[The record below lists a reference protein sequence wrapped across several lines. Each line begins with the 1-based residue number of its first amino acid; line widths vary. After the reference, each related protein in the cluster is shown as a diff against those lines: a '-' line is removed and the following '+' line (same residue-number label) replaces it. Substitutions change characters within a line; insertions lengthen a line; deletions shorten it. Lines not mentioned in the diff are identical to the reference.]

1 MTSWT
6 QQPVGVVGAGTIGV
20 SVAHALAR
28 SGTPVVIHDIA
39 PAALARVHDAIADLE
54 RLATLRRG
62 RRALADV
69 SVTGDLADLAGV
81 SLVVENV
88 VEDPATKVEVHT
100 ALGRVLPSSTVVAV
114 NTSAVPIETL
124 GTALGDPRRAV
135 GVHFMN
141 PVALIDTVEVVGT
154 PSSGEEQLS
163 TVTGLLRHMGKRPVV
178 VADRAGFVINR
189 SLMLFVN
196 EAIAT
201 LDDGVA
207 DARKV
212 DQLFRG
218 CLGHRSGPLQTADLI
233 GLDTV
238 RDTLL
243 VLREHHGE
251 KFAPAPLLERMV
263 AEGRLG
269 RKSGSGFYDYSRP
282 GGSHA

>member
-6 QQPVGVVGAGTIGV
+6 EQPVGVVGAGTIGV

-28 SGTPVVIHDIA
+28 SGVPVVIHDVVPDA
-39 PAALARVHDAIADLE
+39 RARVRSGMADLE

-62 RRALADV
+62 KGASADV
-69 SVTGDLADLAGV
+69 SVTADLADLART

-88 VEDPATKVEVHT
+88 VEDPAVKVEVHT
-100 ALGRVLPSSTVVAV
+100 ALGQVLPESTVVAV
-114 NTSAVPIETL
+114 NTSAVPITTL
-124 GTALGDPRRAV
+124 GTALGDPRQAV

-141 PVALIDTVEVVGT
+141 PVALIDTVEVVST
-154 PSSGEEQLS
+154 PFTGEESLR
-163 TVTGLLRHMGKRPVV
+163 TVKSLLRHMGKRPVV
-178 VADRAGFVINR
+178 VEDRAGFVINR

-243 VLREHHGE
+243 VLREHHGD
-251 KFAPAPLLERMV
+251 KFTPAPLLDRLV

-269 RKSGSGFYDYSRP
+269 RKSGSGFYDYSRT

>member
-6 QQPVGVVGAGTIGV
+6 NQPVGVVGAGTIGV

-28 SGTPVVIHDIA
+28 SGVPAVVHDIDSAALDRA
-39 PAALARVHDAIADLE
+39 PAGIEALE

-62 RRALADV
+62 RRALAEV
-69 SVTGDLADLAGV
+69 SVTRDLSDLAGT

-88 VEDPATKVEVHT
+88 VEDPATKIEVHT
-100 ALGRVLPSSTVVAV
+100 ELGRVLPPSTVVAV

-124 GTALGDPRRAV
+124 GKALGDPRRAV

-154 PSSGEEQLS
+154 PSSGAGELA
-163 TVTGLLRHMGKRPVV
+163 VVMDLLRHMGKKPVV
-178 VADRAGFVINR
+178 VADHAGFVINR

-243 VLREHHGE
+243 VLCEHYGDR
-251 KFAPAPLLERMV
+251 FAPAPLLERLV
-263 AEGRLG
+263 AQGRLG
-269 RKSGSGFYDYSRP
+269 RKSGAGFYDYTTP